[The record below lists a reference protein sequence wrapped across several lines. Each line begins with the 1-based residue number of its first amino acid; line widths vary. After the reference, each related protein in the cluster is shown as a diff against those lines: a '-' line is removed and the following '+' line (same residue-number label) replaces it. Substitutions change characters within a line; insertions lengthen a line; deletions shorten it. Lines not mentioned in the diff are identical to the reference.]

1 MKVCEELRD
10 RALFDTEFAQGEYLR
25 LMEQDAIYAEMHR
38 RLGNGGTHDE

>member
-25 LMEQDAIYAEMHR
+25 LMEQDAIYAEVDK
-38 RLGNGGTHDE
+38 RLVSCGSHDK

>member
-25 LMEQDAIYAEMHR
+25 LMEQDAIYAEAHR
-38 RLGNGGTHDE
+38 RLGNGETHDQ